1 MTDTKDPRGPETP
14 DEIPHFISEEP
25 FDPDVEVVLTE
36 EQEKYYMA
44 GQWQLMWWKLRR
56 HKIAVA
62 AGIFLLLM

>member
-36 EQEKYYMA
+36 EQENYYMA
-44 GQWQLMWWKLRR
+44 GQ
-56 HKIAVA
+56 
-62 AGIFLLLM
+62 